1 MKISDRYA
9 SAINSSNLLSIAG
22 TTFSDTDV
30 LGAAALAS
38 RKRPLAIALA
48 RLLYGDNKAAR
59 DVVSTLEDLVWRQA
73 RARGIKSHQVGARAL
88 AQAALGWYRH
98 GACKACHG
106 HGRML
111 IPGTTVIGERECSNC
126 NGAGRVPFERQFPP
140 EQRELA
146 RWAAARIEREQSLA
160 WPLAMRFLL
169 LANRKEPQ

>member
-59 DVVSTLEDLVWRQA
+59 DVAAILEDLVWRQA
-73 RARGIKSHQVGARAL
+73 RARGIKSHQAGARAL

-111 IPGTTVIGERECSNC
+111 IPGTTVIGERECLQC
-126 NGAGRVPFERQFPP
+126 HGAGRVAFERQFSPD
-140 EQRELA
+140 QRELA
-146 RWAAARIEREQSLA
+146 RWAAARIEREQSIA
-160 WPLAMRFLL
+160 WPLALSLL
-169 LANRKEPQ
+169 LARRKEPR

>member
-30 LGAAALAS
+30 LGALALAS
-38 RKRPLAIALA
+38 RKKPLAVALA
-48 RLLYGDNKAAR
+48 RLLYGDNKAAAA
-59 DVVSTLEDLVWRQA
+59 VVAILEDLVWRQA
-73 RARGIKSHQVGARAL
+73 RRMGAKCHQEGARGI

-111 IPGTTVIGERECSNC
+111 IPGSTVIGERECSDC
-126 NGAGRVPFERQFPP
+126 HGAGRVPFERQFRQD
-140 EQRELA
+140 QRNLA
-146 RWAAARIEREQSLA
+146 RWAAAQIEREQSHA
-160 WPLAMRFLL
+160 WPAAMMLL
-169 LANRKEPQ
+169 VARGEKQS